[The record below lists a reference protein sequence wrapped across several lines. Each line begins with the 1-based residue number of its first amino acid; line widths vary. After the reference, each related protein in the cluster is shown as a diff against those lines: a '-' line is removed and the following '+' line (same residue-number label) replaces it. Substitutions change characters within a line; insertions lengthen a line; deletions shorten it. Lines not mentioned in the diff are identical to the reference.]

1 MMPSTISLTNGTRLD
16 HQAASIA
23 KERRS
28 QHKILSSC
36 AGSRVTPAFLVEV
49 VSIGIAALARFPPT
63 LFFACFI
70 KANTID
76 DCHSMFSIALHLKPR
91 LILSDAAMNWA
102 LVWPLGSSPALGN
115 EANSDVIGGPHAA
128 AIA

>member
-1 MMPSTISLTNGTRLD
+1 MMPSTISLTNGTRLN

-36 AGSRVTPAFLVEV
+36 AGSRVIPAFLVEV
-49 VSIGIAALARFPPT
+49 VSLGIAALARFPPT

-76 DCHSMFSIALHLKPR
+76 DCHSMFSIAFEATAYSLRCRHELG
-91 LILSDAAMNWA
+91 I
-102 LVWPLGSSPALGN
+102 VWPLGSSPALGD

>member
-1 MMPSTISLTNGTRLD
+1 MMPSTISLTNGTRLN

-76 DCHSMFSIALHLKPR
+76 DCHSMFSIAFEATAYSLRCRHELGIGVAAWLKPR
-91 LILSDAAMNWA
+91 ARR
-102 LVWPLGSSPALGN
+102 
-115 EANSDVIGGPHAA
+115 
-128 AIA
+128 